1 MYINPFVC
9 GVLATI
15 ILQIISIVFFG
26 IYTNLK
32 DKKGR

>member
-15 ILQIISIVFFG
+15 IAEFIAII
-26 IYTNLK
+26 IYSVTSN
-32 DKKGR
+32 KKK